1 MSLQHTKNLLN
12 KINALHKSIEIDG
25 EISSI
30 ERDLMLSYTRQF
42 YEAFLMMS
50 DVPTPTPIAAAP
62 VQPPVVVET
71 PKPAPVYVAP
81 VQVVP
86 PTVVEAQKVVY
97 VAPPVVVEAPK
108 PAPVYIAPVQVAPP
122 PPIVIEESKPIVVEY
137 VVEKSVAVA
146 PPPSVVEQ
154 VKVEIPAPRPIP
166 PTVFPE
172 PPRPKAAVK
181 PLIKPANERVEQSE
195 LFEEKMGKELSDKLS
210 ESPLDDIKK
219 GMNINDRI
227 IFMRELF
234 GGNQAEFDAAVN
246 ILNNSGSF
254 EVARRELSELAA
266 QFDWASKAAQA
277 KPFIRLVRRRYN

>member
-12 KINALHKSIEIDG
+12 KINALHKSVEIDG

-50 DVPTPTPIAAAP
+50 DASAP
-62 VQPPVVVET
+62 VVQAPPPVVVET
-71 PKPAPVYVAP
+71 PKPAPAIQVAP
-81 VQVVP
+81 VVQVVP
-86 PTVVEAQKVVY
+86 PPV
-97 VAPPVVVEAPK
+97 PVVVEAPK
-108 PAPVYIAPVQVAPP
+108 PAPVYVAPVVEITPPP
-122 PPIVIEESKPIVVEY
+122 PPIVIEESKPIVIEY
-137 VVEKSVAVA
+137 VVEKPIAVA
-146 PPPSVVEQ
+146 PPPVVEQ

>member
-12 KINALHKSIEIDG
+12 KISTLHKSIEIDG

-42 YEAFLMMS
+42 YEAFLMMG
-50 DVPTPTPIAAAP
+50 DVTTPTPIAAAP

-71 PKPAPVYVAP
+71 PKPAPVIQVAP
-81 VQVVP
+81 VVQAVP
-86 PTVVEAQKVVY
+86 PPA
-97 VAPPVVVEAPK
+97 PVVVEAPK
-108 PAPVYIAPVQVAPP
+108 PAPVYVAPVVEITPPP

-137 VVEKSVAVA
+137 VIEKPIAVA
-146 PPPSVVEQ
+146 PPPPVVEQ

>member
-12 KINALHKSIEIDG
+12 KINALHKSVEIDG

-50 DVPTPTPIAAAP
+50 DASAP
-62 VQPPVVVET
+62 VVQAPPPVVVET
-71 PKPAPVYVAP
+71 PKSAPVIQVAPVVQVVPPPVPVVVEASKPAPVYVAP
-81 VQVVP
+81 V
-86 PTVVEAQKVVY
+86 VEIT
-97 VAPPVVVEAPK
+97 P
-108 PAPVYIAPVQVAPP
+108 PP
-122 PPIVIEESKPIVVEY
+122 PPIVIEESKPIVIEY
-137 VVEKSVAVA
+137 VVEKPIAVA
-146 PPPSVVEQ
+146 PPPVVEQ